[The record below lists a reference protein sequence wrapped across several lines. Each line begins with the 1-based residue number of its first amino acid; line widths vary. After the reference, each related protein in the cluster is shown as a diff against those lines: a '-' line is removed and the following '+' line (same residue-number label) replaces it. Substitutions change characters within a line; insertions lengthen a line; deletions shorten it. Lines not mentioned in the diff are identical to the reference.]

1 MNTFLLLLSHINSR
15 VSCHSDIEYEWKGRW
30 VCELLQKEEASS
42 KEDTGSRDQKN
53 SSSAAGLL
61 CDLVQTTSDLA
72 NPHVPSV
79 AAMKLSQPSR

>member
-42 KEDTGSRDQKN
+42 KEDTGQGIRKTQVQLQASCVIWYK
-53 SSSAAGLL
+53 LL
-61 CDLVQTTSDLA
+61 LT
-72 NPHVPSV
+72 
-79 AAMKLSQPSR
+79 